1 MGDGIGQFNEAPLI
15 EEKHEPS
22 MRLPSPPTA
31 SSASQVLL
39 AARARIG
46 RFPPWVRHSERRDD
60 GRTAV
65 RSSRLPHTRYC
76 SLRAS
81 SFRPCIWLRG
91 VPVPCLRGASVL
103 STPVVFNAQRFV
115 HNPKALDQSPPGL
128 SNTHS
133 P

>member
-1 MGDGIGQFNEAPLI
+1 MGDGIGQLNEAPLI
-15 EEKHEPS
+15 EEKHESS
-22 MRLPSPPTA
+22 MRLPSPPAA

-60 GRTAV
+60 GRIAV

-81 SFRPCIWLRG
+81 SCRSCIYLCG
-91 VPVPCLRGASVL
+91 VPVHPCLRGASVL
-103 STPVVFNAQRFV
+103 STPVVLNAQLRAQFTRFRSTTS
-115 HNPKALDQSPPGL
+115 D
-128 SNTHS
+128 
-133 P
+133 

>member
-1 MGDGIGQFNEAPLI
+1 MGDGIGQFDEAPLI
-15 EEKHEPS
+15 EEKHESS
-22 MRLPSPPTA
+22 MRLPSPPAA
-31 SSASQVLL
+31 SSVSQVLL

-65 RSSRLPHTRYC
+65 RSSRLPHTRYF

-91 VPVPCLRGASVL
+91 VPVPCQRGASVL

-115 HNPKALDQSPPGL
+115 HNPQALDQHPPG
-128 SNTHS
+128 
-133 P
+133 

>member
-1 MGDGIGQFNEAPLI
+1 MGDGIGQLNEAPLI
-15 EEKHEPS
+15 EEKHESS
-22 MRLPSPPTA
+22 MRLPSPPAA

-60 GRTAV
+60 GRIAV

-81 SFRPCIWLRG
+81 SCRSCSGCAACARSSLSAWCVRAVHACGPQCT
-91 VPVPCLRGASVL
+91 ASC
-103 STPVVFNAQRFV
+103 T
-115 HNPKALDQSPPGL
+115 
-128 SNTHS
+128 THTL
-133 P
+133 

>member
-1 MGDGIGQFNEAPLI
+1 MGDGIGQLDEAPLI
-15 EEKHEPS
+15 EEKHESS
-22 MRLPSPPTA
+22 MRLPSPPAA

-81 SFRPCIWLRG
+81 SCRSCIWLRG

-103 STPVVFNAQRFV
+103 STPVVFNAQR
-115 HNPKALDQSPPGL
+115 SCT
-128 SNTHS
+128 THKL
-133 P
+133 